1 MRKDLDNQ
9 WESMAPK
16 ERETELEEGAGG
28 EVPSVPGSRGR
39 IPVECEKGGA
49 GTADCIWLRSERAV
63 TKGDRVTGGMNAS
76 SSFHS

>member
-28 EVPSVPGSRGR
+28 EVPSVPGSR
-39 IPVECEKGGA
+39 A
-49 GTADCIWLRSERAV
+49 GFPLSAKRAGQAQLTAF
-63 TKGDRVTGGMNAS
+63 G
-76 SSFHS
+76 